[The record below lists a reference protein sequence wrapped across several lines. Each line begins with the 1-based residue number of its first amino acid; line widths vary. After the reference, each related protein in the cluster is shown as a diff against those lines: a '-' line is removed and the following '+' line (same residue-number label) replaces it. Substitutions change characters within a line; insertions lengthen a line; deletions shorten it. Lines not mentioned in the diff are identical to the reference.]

1 MLILDPRTSH
11 NMLSGLSALN
21 LNTPIVTFM
30 ETLNL
35 VCLHCVTE
43 VHYSSETS
51 LFLLWRL
58 QSHQ

>member
-11 NMLSGLSALN
+11 YLLSGLSALN
-21 LNTPIVTFM
+21 LNIPIVTFM

-43 VHYSSETS
+43 GGAEVGRRQG
-51 LFLLWRL
+51 LGKFFL
-58 QSHQ
+58 SAA